1 MNPMLALRQYQKVG
15 AQAQTSEASP
25 HRLVQMLMEGGLD
38 RIAQAK
44 GAIERKDVAAKG
56 VAIGKAIDIVG
67 GLREGLDL
75 EKSADS
81 LSDLDSLYA
90 YMMTRLLQ
98 ANVKSDIG
106 MLDEVAGLLT
116 TVKEGWDAIAPP
128 GPQF

>member
-44 GAIERKDVAAKG
+44 GAIQRNDIPGKG

-75 EKSADS
+75 EKSADTVG
-81 LSDLDSLYA
+81 DLDKLYA
-90 YMMTRLLQ
+90 YMMTRLLE
-98 ANVKSDIG
+98 ANVHSDIQ

-116 TVKEGWDAIAPP
+116 TVKEGWDAIAAP

>member
-15 AQAQTSEASP
+15 AHAQTSEASP

-44 GAIERKDVAAKG
+44 GALERKDIATKCSS
-56 VAIGKAIDIVG
+56 IGKAIGIIG

-75 EKSADS
+75 DNSADMVGE
-81 LSDLDSLYA
+81 LDSLYS
-90 YMMTRLLQ
+90 YMMRRLAE
-98 ANVKSDIG
+98 ANVKSDPKI
-106 MLDEVAGLLT
+106 LDEVAGLLR
-116 TVKEGWDAIAPP
+116 TVKEGWDGIADP